1 MMNQQLDAGQTAE
14 AAPMS
19 FSRSAQRMWRMTEVT
34 DSMWLKVPIGI
45 VAALGV
51 VLAWCV
57 VAVVNAAWAIFVWPV
72 QRLRSRRRAVEDLG
86 TQSVKHAGIV
96 R

>member
-1 MMNQQLDAGQTAE
+1 MSQQSEPGQRAGT
-14 AAPMS
+14 APMS
-19 FSRSAQRMWRMTEVT
+19 FSGSAERMWRMTEVT
-34 DSMWLKVPIGI
+34 DSALWKVPLGI

-51 VLAWCV
+51 AVAWCV
-57 VAVVNAAWAIFVWPV
+57 AAVVNAAWALFVWPV
-72 QRLRSRRRAVEDLG
+72 QRLQSRRQAVEDLG